1 MGNFEERVKQHAEA
15 IERMKS
21 LKFGDPVTN
30 VCAGDKNPELHAYFV
45 EYTAHGRKNRFGIV
59 HRDHWAKCTDRK
71 GKFWNTGIKVIFPG
85 HLDAKTREALF
96 APIWQAEYGAPAT
109 AGQGMEGGS

>member
-1 MGNFEERVKQHAEA
+1 MGNFAERVKQHAEA

-30 VCAGDKNPELHAYFV
+30 VCAGDGNPELHAYFV

-59 HRDHWAKCTDRK
+59 QRDHWAKCTDRK
-71 GKFWNTGIKVIFPG
+71 GKFWNTSIKVIFPG
-85 HLDAKTREALF
+85 HLDADTRKALF
-96 APIWQAEYGAPAT
+96 APIWQAEYGEPAT